1 MPLTLIPPRKVLS
14 PIGLDVGPTAAR
26 VVQLGRWDGAWNLV
40 GAATWSLTRDSSP
53 GKGLSL
59 LQNRVRRALRHQE
72 FAGRVFVG
80 GLSQPDL
87 ELHALELPHPGD
99 GPPDGQIESAARWE
113 IERLSGLEGQSVQT
127 AHWWLPVGRGSRT
140 TAIGVAVPETTV
152 RQLWDACTRAGAVC
166 RRIDATA
173 CALARAG
180 AVLRPP
186 GPEEVWAVLD
196 IGARAVRLTICID
209 RIPVL
214 ARSLEGGGD
223 AWTHQ
228 IAAALQIG
236 TEAAELHK
244 CDCGIRPT
252 GVRGPGGSGT
262 RAVDDR
268 EPAWS
273 ELAGLI
279 FAALRPDL
287 DRISA
292 EVERSYEYVLQCY
305 PGRAAADLILAG
317 GGAALKKLEN
327 YLANRLGISVRC
339 ADAYLEDSGSA
350 LRIDPTLGR
359 MRQPISTYL
368 GAVGLAISPEDIP

>member
-1 MPLTLIPPRKVLS
+1 MPLTLMPPRKVLS

-26 VVQLGRWDGAWNLV
+26 AVQLGRWDGAWNLV
-40 GAATWSLTRDSSP
+40 GASTWPLNRKDTP
-53 GKGLSL
+53 GDGLGL
-59 LQNRVRRALRHQE
+59 LQGRVRRALQHQE
-72 FAGRVFVG
+72 FAGKVFVV

-87 ELHALELPHPGD
+87 ELHALELPQPSD
-99 GPPDGQIESAARWE
+99 GPPDEQIESAARWE
-113 IERLSGLEGQSVQT
+113 IERLSSLEGQSVQT
-127 AHWWLPVGRGSRT
+127 AHWWLPKGRGSRT
-140 TAIGVAVPETTV
+140 TAIGVAVPEAKV

-180 AVLRPP
+180 AALRPP
-186 GPEEVWAVLD
+186 GPDEVWAVLD
-196 IGARAVRLTICID
+196 IGARTVRLTICVD
-209 RIPVL
+209 RVPVL
-214 ARSLEGGGD
+214 VRSLEGGGD

-252 GVRGPGGSGT
+252 GVQGSGGSGAT
-262 RAVDDR
+262 TDDDN

-273 ELAGLI
+273 ELAGMI

-287 DRISA
+287 ERIAA
-292 EVERSYEYVLQCY
+292 EIERSYEYILQSY

-317 GGAALKKLEN
+317 GGAALKRLDT

-339 ADAYLEDSGSA
+339 ADAYLEDGGST
-350 LRIDPTLGR
+350 LQVDPTLGR
-359 MRQPISTYL
+359 MRQPISTCL
-368 GAVGLAISPEDIP
+368 SAVGLAISPEENP